1 MICFNCVACVASVVF
16 RSAASTVEIF
26 KIISS
31 NHEPVDV
38 QKAVAVGAVQ
48 GSEGQNDGDK
58 IGVED
63 QEAATAAQEI
73 LLSLPGINVHN
84 FREVMNSVENLC
96 ELSKLS
102 EVQLT
107 PLIGPV
113 GAKKLYAFFRQRRL
127 A

>member
-1 MICFNCVACVASVVF
+1 MKYMFSNVIVI

-31 NHEPVDV
+31 NHEAVDV
-38 QKAVAVGAVQ
+38 HKAIAVGAVL
-48 GSEGQNDGDK
+48 GGEDVRGEEGG
-58 IGVED
+58 GED
-63 QEAATAAQEI
+63 HEAAVAAQEI

-96 ELSKLS
+96 ELSKMS

-107 PLIGPV
+107 PLVGPV
-113 GAKKLYAFFRQRRL
+113 SAKKLNAFFRQRRL